1 MKKLLRHLSS
11 CGQSAG
17 RGWPLLLA
25 LALSALWAAPVQ
37 ATYYSLRIC
46 GVQVTDENKD
56 KLSSSILGVKSGTVT
71 YNPATKTLRLK
82 NARLETGDQ
91 CIENAGV
98 DGLTVE
104 VEGTC
109 RMTSDYRNGILLDA
123 STTITGVSGTAA
135 PSLVISAS
143 SAGVWVRNR
152 ASCTISGLDLTATG
166 KNFGLTGNNGEPLTI
181 TDASVRATGASGSI
195 CDFSLVTLAGCYV
208 LTPGGAAF
216 HNGTLSK
223 DGGTVTGEAVVGKKY
238 DLKVC
243 DVQVTDANKDDLS
256 AVSGVTGTA
265 AYDSQAN
272 KLRLKGT
279 TIKSS
284 GSACIQNSIARLS
297 IEVEGKCKMES
308 NAICIYMDASTIIEG
323 KSEAVAPSLVVS
335 SGNCGVYAGN
345 GAWCTI
351 RSLDLTATG
360 RWGIAGND
368 GKSEVLTIKNA
379 TVRATGTEGSICDFK
394 WARLDGCYVFTP
406 EDAAFDGGTLKKDG
420 AVVTGEVLIGK
431 KYDLKICGVQVTD
444 ANKDDLSVIDG
455 VKSGTVTYNPA
466 TKTLRLKDTVIKA
479 TGNTACIENKYV
491 DGLTIVVE
499 GKCRMESSD
508 GTCVD
513 LSVSTVIEGKSGA
526 EAPSL
531 EISAG
536 NYGIQMSSYSRN
548 TISDLD
554 LTATGEWGI
563 AGSHVNGEGSLTIKN
578 ATVRA
583 TGTEGS
589 IIDFPNLWGFVLVDC
604 QIVTPA
610 GAKYYSG
617 SLKLDGKTVKD
628 VLILPDS
635 HPSVGI
641 GTTAGDAPRREGVYT
656 LSGVRLATPLD
667 QLPRGVYVVDGQ
679 KVVKK

>member
-25 LALSALWAAPVQ
+25 LALSALWAAPAQ
-37 ATYYSLRIC
+37 AEYYALRIC

-123 STTITGVSGTAA
+123 STTITGVEGTAA

-143 SAGVWVRNR
+143 NAGVWARDGT
-152 ASCTISGLDLTATG
+152 SCTISGLDLTAKG
-166 KNFGLTGNNGEPLTI
+166 AYGIAGNNGQTLFI
-181 TDASVRATGASGSI
+181 KDATVRATGTWGSI

-223 DGGTVTGEAVVGKKY
+223 DGGTVTAEAVVGKKY

-243 DVQVTDANKDDLS
+243 GVQVTDANKDDLS

-265 AYDSQAN
+265 AYDSHAN
-272 KLRLKGT
+272 KLRLKGA

-284 GSACIQNSIARLS
+284 SIACIQNSIARLS

-323 KSEAVAPSLVVS
+323 KSGAVAPSLVVS

-345 GAWCTI
+345 GAWCNI

-360 RWGIAGND
+360 RWGLAGND
-368 GKSEVLTIKNA
+368 GKSEVLAIKDA

-394 WARLDGCYVFTP
+394 WASLDGCYVFTP

-420 AVVTGEVLIGK
+420 EVVTGEVLIGK
-431 KYDLKICGVQVTD
+431 KYDLNVCGVRVTD
-444 ANKDDLSVIDG
+444 ANKDDLSVIAG

-466 TKTLRLKDTVIKA
+466 TKTLRLKDAVIEP

-531 EISAG
+531 VISTG
-536 NYGIQMSSYSRN
+536 GYGIHLDSDSHN
-548 TISDLD
+548 AISGLD
-554 LTATGEWGI
+554 LTVTGKCGITGSWANGEGFLSIRNATLRATGE
-563 AGSHVNGEGSLTIKN
+563 
-578 ATVRA
+578 
-583 TGTEGS
+583 EGS
-589 IIDFPNLWGFVLVDC
+589 IRLIPSLWLTDC

-610 GAKYYSG
+610 GAALINGTLRK
-617 SLKLDGKTVKD
+617 DGERVKD

-641 GTTAGDAPRREGVYT
+641 GTTAGDTPRREGVYT
-656 LSGVRLATPLD
+656 LSGVRLTAPLD